1 MCGLG
6 RHKAD
11 LPLAFEE
18 DFMLACGT
26 VTTLQLSTKWP
37 KRSRERERGL
47 HSKKPDRISPSE
59 ASKNNVAGI
68 VGIDFRRD
76 SNLRLTQPYNKL
88 WIIYIGCVL
97 GVCIDTNLS
106 QKAAWLCLGLCTW
119 WFCHI
124 MEDYDR
130 EWLSTALWLR
140 RDLFKGD
147 QKSSFVKWCTCST
160 SCVPGSPCLSTWKC
174 HPVTFWNAVF
184 QQNSVLALLAEHCSE
199 IDVGQHEIEQLLC
212 YIADT
217 TTLCSETS
225 RFISVVVL
233 DWF

>member
-1 MCGLG
+1 MQQIMNYLY
-6 RHKAD
+6 
-11 LPLAFEE
+11 
-18 DFMLACGT
+18 
-26 VTTLQLSTKWP
+26 W
-37 KRSRERERGL
+37 
-47 HSKKPDRISPSE
+47 
-59 ASKNNVAGI
+59 
-68 VGIDFRRD
+68 
-76 SNLRLTQPYNKL
+76 
-88 WIIYIGCVL
+88 
-97 GVCIDTNLS
+97 
-106 QKAAWLCLGLCTW
+106 LCTW
-119 WFCHI
+119 GVYWYQPFSKGGVTVPGFVYLVVWFCHI

-147 QKSSFVKWCTCST
+147 QKSRFVKWCTCST

-212 YIADT
+212 YIADA
-217 TTLCSETS
+217 TTLCSDTS

-233 DWF
+233 DSF